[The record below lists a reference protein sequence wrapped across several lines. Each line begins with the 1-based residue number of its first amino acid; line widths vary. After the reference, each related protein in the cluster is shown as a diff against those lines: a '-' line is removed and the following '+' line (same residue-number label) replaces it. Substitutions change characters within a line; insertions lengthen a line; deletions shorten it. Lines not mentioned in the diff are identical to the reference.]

1 MSCSDSF
8 LYLVCF
14 NLVISLRAVAKSPPQ
29 PVQKLGIAI
38 DGGWSSILFIYPKV
52 VAAKWAKSILNPYIL
67 KSLGSFWI

>member
-52 VAAKWAKSILNPYIL
+52 VAAKWA
-67 KSLGSFWI
+67 